1 MIQGISH
8 ITLVVKDLDR
18 SAVFFKELLGGE
30 EIYSSGEDTFSLSR
44 EKFFIVAGQWFAV
57 MEGEVL
63 ERPSYEHIAFK
74 IDEAELKHFETK
86 IKAMGLTLREPR
98 PRVSGE
104 GHSLYFYDADGH
116 LFELHTGTLKERLQR
131 YRSIGGQ

>member
-8 ITLVVKDLDR
+8 ITLVVKDLER
-18 SAVFFKELLGGE
+18 SAVLFKELLGGE
-30 EIYSSGEDTFSLSR
+30 EVYSSGEDTFSLSR

-63 ERPSYEHIAFK
+63 ERPSYEHIAFR
-74 IDEAELKHFETK
+74 IDEAELTQYEAK
-86 IKAMGLTLREPR
+86 IKDMGFRLKDPR

-104 GHSLYFYDADGH
+104 GQSLYFYDTDGH
-116 LFELHTGTLKERLQR
+116 LFELHTGTLEERLQR
-131 YRSIGGQ
+131 YRASGGQ

>member
-8 ITLVVKDLDR
+8 ITLVVKDLER

-74 IDEAELKHFETK
+74 IDEAELTRYEAK
-86 IKAMGLTLREPR
+86 IKDMGLRLKDPR

-104 GHSLYFYDADGH
+104 GQSLYFYDTDGY
-116 LFELHTGTLKERLQR
+116 LFELHTGTLEERLQR
-131 YRSIGGQ
+131 YRASGGQ